1 MTNKKETSNTSTCF
15 RQVTERFC
23 SKIGDNVVVM
33 QTVTSDGECYKCMS
47 ADGCPNCNNCKNHRT
62 I

>member
-1 MTNKKETSNTSTCF
+1 MTNKKETINSSARF

-33 QTVTSDGECYKCMS
+33 QTVTNDGEYYKCMS
-47 ADGCPNCNNCKNHRT
+47 ADGCPNCDKCKNN

>member
-1 MTNKKETSNTSTCF
+1 MTIEKENKNSSTSF
-15 RQVTERFC
+15 RQITERFC

-33 QTVTSDGECYKCMS
+33 QTVTSDGEFYKCMS
-47 ADGCPNCNNCKNHRT
+47 ADGCPNCTQCKNN

>member
-1 MTNKKETSNTSTCF
+1 MNRDKEKNNQVHF

-23 SKIGDNVVVM
+23 SQVGDNVVVM
-33 QTVTSDGECYKCMS
+33 QTIYDDNSTCKCMS
-47 ADGCPNCNNCKNHRT
+47 ADGCPSCEKCKNN